1 MANGVWRQTGA
12 KSRWPMADSISQRTR
27 DVLCLGHMR
36 LAMSYQ
42 FLFLAISYKP

>member
-1 MANGVWRQTGA
+1 MAYGVRPEPRADGP
-12 KSRWPMADSISQRTR
+12 WPMADSISQRTR

-42 FLFLAISYKP
+42 LLFLAISYKP